1 MPDKLLVLFSSLC
14 QTVKLFSNPD
24 SEQQIIWACIWP
36 IDVNNICIYEQP
48 HAPLH
53 FSMINLNVIF
63 HPLSGSALQIV
74 LVVIQLFLLRDE
86 NLRIWAE
93 AELSGLL
100 SSELG
105 LTVPAWWR
113 HEYTHSRLHQK
124 CQTYSDTFA
133 LIMLTTAID
142 FLSLI
147 LYIDFLVVKTSNC
160 HYSQERKTPQCLML
174 RHETYHFASL
184 CFSFCPHMQNVSVY
198 LPGH

>member
-74 LVVIQLFLLRDE
+74 LVVIHLFLLRDE
-86 NLRIWAE
+86 NMSWGWIIWIIELRAGADCARMMEAWIHSEQITSKVSDLFRYVRTYNAHNCNRFLEPHSYVDIFSGQNTNMIWYD
-93 AELSGLL
+93 S
-100 SSELG
+100 
-105 LTVPAWWR
+105 
-113 HEYTHSRLHQK
+113 
-124 CQTYSDTFA
+124 
-133 LIMLTTAID
+133 
-142 FLSLI
+142 LSL
-147 LYIDFLVVKTSNC
+147 L
-160 HYSQERKTPQCLML
+160 
-174 RHETYHFASL
+174 
-184 CFSFCPHMQNVSVY
+184 
-198 LPGH
+198 